1 MAWWGKSSSWVKYT
15 HKFLMHTC
23 PNIWMG
29 EFNVVIC
36 TQLYKFVGGAN
47 ILLKISMLECGI
59 FRRIVY
65 IADFAIQKKSSRNI
79 GKVKKSWSKKAA
91 HESTNIWSNGKCP
104 DSTLYVD
111 LRPGGPTFSHFLEK
125 NVLEWISCSESMTS
139 RSDVIEKMTF

>member
-1 MAWWGKSSSWVKYT
+1 
-15 HKFLMHTC
+15 
-23 PNIWMG
+23 MG

-79 GKVKKSWSKKAA
+79 GKVKKS
-91 HESTNIWSNGKCP
+91 
-104 DSTLYVD
+104 
-111 LRPGGPTFSHFLEK
+111 
-125 NVLEWISCSESMTS
+125 
-139 RSDVIEKMTF
+139 